1 MRFALRHQYMSL
13 VDLSSENIY
22 PMTDM
27 YRPFDVT

>member
-1 MRFALRHQYMSL
+1 MSL